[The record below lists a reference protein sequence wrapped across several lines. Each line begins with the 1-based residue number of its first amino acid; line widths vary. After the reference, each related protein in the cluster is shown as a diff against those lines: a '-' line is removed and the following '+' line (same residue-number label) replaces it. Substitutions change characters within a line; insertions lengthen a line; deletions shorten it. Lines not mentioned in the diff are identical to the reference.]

1 MALNNR
7 GLGRGI
13 QALFEGARTQETES
27 GEEGTA
33 FKLLPITAIIPNP
46 DQPRKTFDQA
56 QLEELAASIRAH
68 GILQPLLVR
77 ASAQKGTYQLIA
89 GERRLRAAKL
99 AGLNEAPALVRA
111 LTDQE
116 TLIVTLLENLQRED
130 LNPIEE
136 ARGLDA
142 LRQAMKAGVEELAET
157 LGQARSTISNSLRL
171 LGLPSEIQEDVAER
185 RLSTSHA
192 KILAG
197 LPKAAA
203 LSLREKILAEN
214 LTTRQ
219 TTEAATFWHENQHFA
234 WEAETSKKT
243 REKKPANPWL
253 SGLKQAL
260 TARLGCNASINGS
273 SESGKIVLNYA
284 SSAQLNEI
292 LGKIGLEPEA
302 SSIGSASS

>member
-13 QALFEGARTQETES
+13 QALFEGARTQESES

-33 FKLLPITAIIPNP
+33 FRLLPITAIIPNP
-46 DQPRKTFDQA
+46 DQPRKTFDQG
-56 QLEELAASIRAH
+56 QLEELAASIKAH

-77 ASAQKGTYQLIA
+77 ASPQGGTYQLIA

-99 AGLNEAPALVRA
+99 AGLSEAPALVRA

-116 TLIVTLLENLQRED
+116 TLIITLLENLQRED

-136 ARGLDA
+136 ARGLEA
-142 LRQAMKAGVEELAET
+142 LRQAMNAGVETLAET

-171 LGLPSEIQEDVAER
+171 LALDPEIQQDVAER

-197 LPKAAA
+197 LPRAAA
-203 LSLREKILAEN
+203 LILHGKILAEN

-219 TTEAATFWHENQHFA
+219 TTEAAAFWHENQHFS
-234 WEAETSKKT
+234 WEGENPKRTRQKK
-243 REKKPANPWL
+243 AVNPWL
-253 SGLKQAL
+253 NGLGQAL
-260 TARLGCNASINGS
+260 TERLGCTASIKGD
-273 SESGKIVLNYA
+273 SETGRIVLNYA
-284 SSAQLNEI
+284 SKAQLNEI
-292 LGKIGLEPEA
+292 LGKMGLEREEESFEAA
-302 SSIGSASS
+302 SS

>member
-13 QALFEGARTQETES
+13 QALFEGARVHESES

-33 FKLLPITAIIPNP
+33 FRLLPISAIIPNP
-46 DQPRKTFDQA
+46 DQPRKTFDPT
-56 QLEELAASIRAH
+56 QLEELAASIKAH

-77 ASAQKGTYQLIA
+77 ASPHGGTYQLIA

-99 AGLNEAPALVRA
+99 AGLSEAPALVRA

-136 ARGLDA
+136 ARGLEA
-142 LRQAMKAGVEELAET
+142 LRKAMNAGVEELAET

-171 LGLPSEIQEDVAER
+171 LGLAPDIQKDVAEK
-185 RLSTSHA
+185 RLSPSHA

-197 LPKAAA
+197 LPEQAA
-203 LSLREKILAEN
+203 LALHAKIVAEN

-219 TTEAATFWHENQHFA
+219 TTEAAAFWHQNQHFP
-234 WEAETSKKT
+234 WEEAAPKKA
-243 REKKPANPWL
+243 RPKKPANPWL
-253 SGLKQAL
+253 SGLGQAL
-260 TARLGCNASINGS
+260 TERLGCSASINGTG
-273 SESGKIVLNYA
+273 ESGKIVLNYA
-284 SSAQLNEI
+284 SNAQLNEI
-292 LGKIGLEPEA
+292 LGKMGLDQGEPA
-302 SSIGSASS
+302 SS